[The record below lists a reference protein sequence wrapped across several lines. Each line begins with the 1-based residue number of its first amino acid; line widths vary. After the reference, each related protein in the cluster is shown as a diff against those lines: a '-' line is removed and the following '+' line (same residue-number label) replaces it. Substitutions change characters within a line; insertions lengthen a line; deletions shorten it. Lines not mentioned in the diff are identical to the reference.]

1 MERETRKFDQ
11 VCSTCVIVP
20 PVDIYEEEH
29 AYTLKADLPGIAKE
43 SLDISLDNREL
54 TIMGKC
60 TQPQTECSYA
70 EFSVNDYKRSFTID
84 EDIDEKG
91 ITAAFENGVLTLT
104 LPKSEK
110 AKPRQIEITVH

>member
-11 VCSTCVIVP
+11 ECNRCVIVP

-54 TIMGKC
+54 TITGKC
-60 TQPQTECSYA
+60 AQNTAESSYA

-84 EDIDEKG
+84 DDIDAKG
-91 ITAAFENGVLTLT
+91 ITASLENGVLTLT

-110 AKPRQIEITVH
+110 AKPRQIEIIVH